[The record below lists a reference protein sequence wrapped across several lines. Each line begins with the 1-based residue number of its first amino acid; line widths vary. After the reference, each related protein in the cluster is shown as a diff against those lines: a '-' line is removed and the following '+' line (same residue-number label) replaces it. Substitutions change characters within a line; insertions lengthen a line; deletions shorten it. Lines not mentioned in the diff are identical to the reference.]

1 MALMDEF
8 KEERK
13 AVLQNG
19 TTKQKISYIWDYYKW
34 HILIPVI
41 IVIAGISWIV
51 NIITAPD
58 IILNGVMMN
67 IYKMESDFSGE
78 ELVNGFYDAHEID
91 SKEEEINLNM
101 NLYFNS
107 DSANDNYQTLQV
119 LMAWHSADSLDFIT
133 SDLPA
138 MTDLTYRGYF
148 SDLREV
154 LNADQ
159 LAMYEPY
166 FLYIDQ
172 DFFIKRSE
180 KIDEMEDVSD
190 MTYPDPTKPED
201 MVDPI
206 PVMIDISKSEK
217 IAEAYSTDNNTNAF
231 GITANV
237 QNTETTLN
245 FLDYLME

>member
-133 SDLPA
+133 SDLSA

-166 FLYIDQ
+166 FLYVDQ

-217 IAEAYSTDNNTNAF
+217 IAEAYSTDNNTIAF

-237 QNTETTLN
+237 QNTKTTLN

>member
-34 HILIPVI
+34 HIMIPI
-41 IVIAGISWIV
+41 ILVVAITSWIV
-51 NIITAPD
+51 NMITAPD
-58 IILNGVMMN
+58 IILNGVLMN

-78 ELVNGFYDAHEID
+78 ELVNGFYDAHGID

-119 LMAWHSADSLDFIT
+119 LMAWHAADSLDFIT
-133 SDLPA
+133 GDIPA

-154 LNADQ
+154 LNDDQ

-206 PVMIDISKSEK
+206 PVMIDISQSKK
-217 IAEAYSTDNNTNAF
+217 AADAYAGIDDIIAF

-237 QNTETTLN
+237 QNTETTLD

>member
-13 AVLQNG
+13 AVLKNG

-34 HILIPVI
+34 HILIPI
-41 IVIAGISWIV
+41 ILVVAVTSWIV
-51 NIITAPD
+51 NMITAPD
-58 IILNGVMMN
+58 IILNGVLMN
-67 IYKMESDFSGE
+67 IYKMDSSFSSE
-78 ELVNGFYDAHEID
+78 ELVNGFYDTHGID

-101 NLYFNS
+101 NLYFNATS
-107 DSANDNYQTLQV
+107 TTDSYQTLQV

-133 SDLPA
+133 ADLPT
-138 MTDLTYRGYF
+138 MTELTYRGYF
-148 SDLREV
+148 SDLRE
-154 LNADQ
+154 LLSDDQ
-159 LAMYEPY
+159 LTMYEPY

-180 KIDEMEDVSD
+180 RIDNMEDVSD
-190 MTYPDPTKPED
+190 MVFPDPTKPEE

-217 IAEAYSTDNNTNAF
+217 IAAAYSTDNSITAF
-231 GITANV
+231 GIAANV
-237 QNTETTLN
+237 FNTETTLE